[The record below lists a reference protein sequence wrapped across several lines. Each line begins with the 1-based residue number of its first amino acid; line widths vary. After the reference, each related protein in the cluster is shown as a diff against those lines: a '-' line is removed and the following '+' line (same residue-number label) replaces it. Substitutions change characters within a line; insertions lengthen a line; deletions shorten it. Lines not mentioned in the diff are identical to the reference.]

1 MGSGI
6 QQLYNY
12 FKASETS
19 FENIDELVKVA
30 IEASTSVNQERRK
43 PKVAKGTRDMNPLQ
57 MAIKE

>member
-30 IEASTSVNQERRK
+30 IEASTSVN
-43 PKVAKGTRDMNPLQ
+43 
-57 MAIKE
+57 